1 MRTKDNPRACACARG
16 TTSGWPGK
24 SLAGFVLIAA
34 SLWAA
39 PIRSYATSPVLEAT
53 YTTSISNGWAQVE
66 RWRDPGTA
74 FTQETFPPDG
84 RGNQT
89 GQRVTFFNG
98 IATPNSARF
107 LLYYAPSWNSNPKTT
122 PVLLVHGANQ
132 DADLAWANPNDA
144 GAYGC
149 GQASC
154 PTTGLMQTLVAG
166 GFRVF
171 AIGFPHKNGNGYF
184 WAEQIE
190 DAIQVI
196 KSRTGA
202 LSVDVVSW
210 SKGAFNARMY
220 VSSVKQSWG
229 SAYQSDIRR
238 LIMAGGPNNGI
249 DLSFRHGWYFSL
261 PVYPACGGTIDG
273 PTPHDQLV
281 CYGVWQNGPQWT
293 YSSAYF
299 PGSAQMLKR
308 WDSVYPLPPNEQ
320 DWYTTYYG
328 GLGVYTHGNGIVAYM
343 GPSLVDTV
351 RTAGTSNGVQVYN
364 LCGNLNDIALLHNE
378 HTGPSD
384 GVLFIASCNDAT
396 GISNFGGSAVV
407 AVNHLGLGWNAPAV
421 NQITAWLNAP

>member
-1 MRTKDNPRACACARG
+1 MGTFEIRCALILFAALVLA
-16 TTSGWPGK
+16 PMP
-24 SLAGFVLIAA
+24 SLATGA
-34 SLWAA
+34 
-39 PIRSYATSPVLEAT
+39 VLEAT

-66 RWRDPGTA
+66 RWRDPGSA

-84 RGNQT
+84 RGNQS

-98 IATPNSARF
+98 IATPNSSRF
-107 LLYYAPSWNSNPKTT
+107 LLYYGPNWNTNPKAT

-132 DADLAWANPNDA
+132 DADLAWANPNEA

-149 GQASC
+149 GQSSC
-154 PTTGLMQTLVAG
+154 PTSGLMQVLATAG
-166 GFRVF
+166 FKVF
-171 AIGFPHKNGNGYF
+171 AIGFAHKNGNGYF
-184 WAEQIE
+184 WSEEIE

-202 LSVDVVSW
+202 STVDVVSW

-220 VSSVKQSWG
+220 LSSVKESWG
-229 SAYQSDIRR
+229 TAYQGDIRR
-238 LIMAGGPNNGI
+238 FIMLGGPNNGI

-308 WDSVYPLPPNEQ
+308 WDSVYPLPTADQ

-328 GLGVYTHGNGIVAYM
+328 GTGFYTHGNGITSYM
-343 GPSLVDTV
+343 GPSIVDTV
-351 RTAGTSNGVQVYN
+351 RAAGTSPGAKVYN
-364 LCGNLNDIALLHNE
+364 LCGNTPDIALLHNE

-384 GVLFIASCNDAT
+384 GVVFIASCNDGT
-396 GISNFGGSAVV
+396 GISNYGGSAVV
-407 AVNHLGLGWNAPAV
+407 ASNHLGLGWNPVPVSQIQSWLSAP
-421 NQITAWLNAP
+421 